1 VARDLLKDV
10 RTIVRQMTGLGL
22 IKTALLAGRR
32 TGDSFA
38 DPVRV
43 PAFRQPQAAAQ
54 GSGLPETNASWTLF
68 ADDGQEETLKPDP
81 LDKFTVE
88 ETGEVWHVTAG
99 RWSYGDLV
107 YECDCT
113 LEV

>member
-1 VARDLLKDV
+1 MARDLLKDV
-10 RTIVRQMTGLGL
+10 RTIVRRMNGIGL
-22 IKTALLAGRR
+22 IKTATLEGRR
-32 TGDSFA
+32 TGDTFPNSGDHA
-38 DPVRV
+38 SLP
-43 PAFRQPQAAAQ
+43 PAAGAAQ
-54 GSGLPETNASWTLF
+54 LPGLPETNASWTLF

-81 LDKFTVE
+81 LDRFTVE

-107 YECDCT
+107 FECDCT